1 VRHGKG
7 AWKSATCKWVW
18 KSPLKP
24 NRLGKAADKRLE
36 KAFKG
41 LEKLEELKAKWLGKA
56 CWSAWMGLHGCF
68 LFKQC
73 LFFNH

>member
-1 VRHGKG
+1 LEKLPTKG
-7 AWKSATCKWVW
+7 LKKPSKAWK
-18 KSPLKP
+18 
-24 NRLGKAADKRLE
+24 
-36 KAFKG
+36 
-41 LEKLEELKAKWLGKA
+41 KLEELKAKWLGKA